1 MPLRDAARA
10 SLVSRNWRM
19 LWTCHPNLCFDGT
32 KQEPTDEG
40 TLKINRWYF
49 SKTVNHVVRR
59 HKGIGLN
66 KFSINC
72 DLNKDEFKHIDGK
85 DVNLQSRHRNRW
97 PTRKHLLE
105 DVYHFSLDALDAK
118 HDPALESLFL
128 AVVSIEVHPNISGFT
143 MLKRLA
149 LQYVKL
155 VGDLPDLLSRCSLLE
170 DLDISVCTG
179 VGDLVIPCQLDKL
192 QHLRIWG
199 TEVQMIEFHV
209 SCLTRF
215 GYRGEAISIML
226 HGCPKSVKAT
236 IVFLELN
243 QLDHVF
249 TVLPSALPVKELSL
263 DLHMYDYDLGQVHT
277 LTRPRNMFMH
287 LRHLKC
293 EVYVLTSA
301 PNTCKGVVQLAHYLE
316 FTPLLEVLEWHM
328 YYYKKYK
335 CRVRK
340 TKVAREDYRLSRHDH
355 LKTVYMSGFRCYRP
369 QEELVYFILENAVAL
384 EFMSIEPHTILADD
398 DHCDFSDI
406 AEYKKIRKWARRTS
420 ACFGKQVQV
429 KKKKLAQYFT
439 M

>member
-1 MPLRDAARA
+1 
-10 SLVSRNWRM
+10 
-19 LWTCHPNLCFDGT
+19 
-32 KQEPTDEG
+32 
-40 TLKINRWYF
+40 
-49 SKTVNHVVRR
+49 
-59 HKGIGLN
+59 
-66 KFSINC
+66 
-72 DLNKDEFKHIDGK
+72 
-85 DVNLQSRHRNRW
+85 
-97 PTRKHLLE
+97 
-105 DVYHFSLDALDAK
+105 
-118 HDPALESLFL
+118 
-128 AVVSIEVHPNISGFT
+128 
-143 MLKRLA
+143 
-149 LQYVKL
+149 
-155 VGDLPDLLSRCSLLE
+155 
-170 DLDISVCTG
+170 
-179 VGDLVIPCQLDKL
+179 
-192 QHLRIWG
+192 
-199 TEVQMIEFHV
+199 
-209 SCLTRF
+209 
-215 GYRGEAISIML
+215 
-226 HGCPKSVKAT
+226 
-236 IVFLELN
+236 
-243 QLDHVF
+243 
-249 TVLPSALPVKELSL
+249 
-263 DLHMYDYDLGQVHT
+263 
-277 LTRPRNMFMH
+277 MFMH

-406 AEYKKIRKWARRTS
+406 AEDKKIRKWARRTS

>member
-1 MPLRDAARA
+1 MT
-10 SLVSRNWRM
+10 STRM
-19 LWTCHPNLCFDGT
+19 NSNISMA
-32 KQEPTDEG
+32 KV
-40 TLKINRWYF
+40 I
-49 SKTVNHVVRR
+49 
-59 HKGIGLN
+59 
-66 KFSINC
+66 
-72 DLNKDEFKHIDGK
+72 

-263 DLHMYDYDLGQVHT
+263 DLHMYDYDLGQVCPFV
-277 LTRPRNMFMH
+277 PRNSSFGLPFCIFVCLLGRLPYH
-287 LRHLKC
+287 LFGCLSGSYIDKTTQHVYAFEAS
-293 EVYVLTSA
+293 EV
-301 PNTCKGVVQLAHYLE
+301 
-316 FTPLLEVLEWHM
+316 
-328 YYYKKYK
+328 
-335 CRVRK
+335 
-340 TKVAREDYRLSRHDH
+340 
-355 LKTVYMSGFRCYRP
+355 
-369 QEELVYFILENAVAL
+369 
-384 EFMSIEPHTILADD
+384 
-398 DHCDFSDI
+398 
-406 AEYKKIRKWARRTS
+406 
-420 ACFGKQVQV
+420 
-429 KKKKLAQYFT
+429 
-439 M
+439 